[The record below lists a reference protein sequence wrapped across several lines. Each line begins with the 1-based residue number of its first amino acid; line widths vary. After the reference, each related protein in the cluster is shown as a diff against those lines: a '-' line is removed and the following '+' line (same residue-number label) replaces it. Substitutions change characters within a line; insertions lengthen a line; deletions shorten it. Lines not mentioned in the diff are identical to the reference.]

1 MRKRLIGKEF
11 DMSLAL
17 PDLTTQIGPLSLRNP
32 VIAASGTFGYGLE
45 LESLVDLNLLGALV
59 VKGLS
64 LKPMPGNPPP
74 RIVETSG
81 GMLNAIG
88 LANVGLEA
96 FLRDKLPRLRNYT
109 TPIIVNIYGH
119 HTEEY
124 GELASELRGV
134 EGIAAL
140 EVNISC
146 PNVECGGMA
155 FGIDPL
161 TSARVTERVV
171 RNTDKPVIVKLSPNV
186 TDIKMVAKAVEGA
199 GAHALSLINTLTGM
213 AIDVETRRPKLANV
227 FGGLSGPAI
236 KPIALYMVYQVARSV
251 KIPVIGMGGIMDY
264 KDAVEFLMVG
274 ARAVEIGTANFVNPR
289 VTVEV
294 IEGIRTYCAEN
305 GIQRIGEIVGS
316 LKTEPVCSRE

>member
-1 MRKRLIGKEF
+1 M
-11 DMSLAL
+11 APTL
-17 PDLTTQIGPLSLRNP
+17 PDLTTKIGPLSLQNP

-45 LESLVDLNLLGALV
+45 LEPLIDLNLLGAVV

-64 LKPMPGNPPP
+64 LKPMAGNPPP
-74 RIVETSG
+74 RIVETPG

-88 LANVGLEA
+88 LANIGLEA
-96 FLRDKLPRLRNYT
+96 FLKDKLPRLRKFT
-109 TPIIVNIYGH
+109 APIIVNIYGH
-119 HTEEY
+119 HTDEY

-134 EGIAAL
+134 DGVAAL

-161 TSARVTERVV
+161 TSARVTETVV
-171 RNTDKPVIVKLSPNV
+171 KNTDKPVIVKLSPNV
-186 TDIKMVAKAVEGA
+186 TDIKAVAKAVEGA

-213 AIDVETRRPKLANV
+213 AIDVESRKPKLANIV
-227 FGGLSGPAI
+227 GGLSGPAI
-236 KPIALYMVYQVARSV
+236 KPIALYMVYQVARTV

-264 KDAVEFLMVG
+264 RDAIEFLMVG

-289 VTVEV
+289 VTLEV
-294 IEGIRTYCAEN
+294 IEGIRNYCVEN
-305 GIQRIGEIVGS
+305 GIRQIGEIVGS
-316 LKTEPVCSRE
+316 LKT

>member
-1 MRKRLIGKEF
+1 MALT
-11 DMSLAL
+11 L
-17 PDLTTQIGPLSLRNP
+17 PDLTTQIGPLSLQNP

-74 RIVETSG
+74 RIVETPG

-88 LANVGLEA
+88 LANIGLEA
-96 FLRDKLPRLRNYT
+96 FLRDKLPRLRKFT

-119 HTEEY
+119 HIDDY
-124 GELASELRGV
+124 GELASELRSV
-134 EGIAAL
+134 EGVAAL

-155 FGIDPL
+155 FGVDPL
-161 TSARVTERVV
+161 TSARVTEKVV

-186 TDIKMVAKAVEGA
+186 TDIKTVARAVEEA

-213 AIDVETRRPKLANV
+213 AIEVESRKPKLANIV
-227 FGGLSGPAI
+227 GGLSGPAI
-236 KPIALYMVYQVARSV
+236 KPIALYMVYQVARAV
-251 KIPVIGMGGIMDY
+251 KIPVIGMGGIMNHS
-264 KDAVEFLMVG
+264 DAVEFLMVG
-274 ARAVEIGTANFVNPR
+274 ARAVEVGTANFVNPR

-294 IEGIRTYCAEN
+294 IEGIRSYCVEN
-305 GIQRIGEIVGS
+305 GIQKIGEIVGS
-316 LKTEPVCSRE
+316 LKTEQVCSKE

>member
-1 MRKRLIGKEF
+1 M
-11 DMSLAL
+11 APTL
-17 PDLTTQIGPLSLRNP
+17 PDLTTKIGPLSLQNP

-45 LESLVDLNLLGALV
+45 FEPLVDLDLLGAVV

-64 LKPMPGNPPP
+64 LKPMAGNPPP
-74 RIVETSG
+74 RIVETPG

-88 LANVGLEA
+88 LANIGLEA
-96 FLRDKLPRLRNYT
+96 FLKDKLPRLRKFT

-119 HTEEY
+119 HTDEY

-134 EGIAAL
+134 DGVAAL

-161 TSARVTERVV
+161 TSARVTETVV
-171 RNTDKPVIVKLSPNV
+171 KNTDKPVIVKLSPNV
-186 TDIKMVAKAVEGA
+186 TDIKAVAKAVEGA

-213 AIDVETRRPKLANV
+213 AIDVESRRPKLANIV
-227 FGGLSGPAI
+227 GGLSGPAI
-236 KPIALYMVYQVARSV
+236 KPIALYMVYQVARTV

-264 KDAVEFLMVG
+264 RDALEFLMVG
-274 ARAVEIGTANFVNPR
+274 AQAVEIGTANFVNPR
-289 VTVEV
+289 VTLEV
-294 IEGIRTYCAEN
+294 IEGIRNYCVEN
-305 GIQRIGEIVGS
+305 GIRQIGEIVGS
-316 LKTEPVCSRE
+316 LKT